1 MPEWLSILRL
11 RAKTLVRRRELDR
24 DLAEELEFH
33 TAMMAE
39 KRGLST
45 PEVGKTFGN
54 RTALEEICRD
64 AWTFAAVESFVQDL
78 RYAWRTLARGKAF
91 AILAVLLLALGMGAT
106 TAIFGLLDAVLFK
119 SLPVKEPGRL
129 VLLTDPTEDGV
140 SVGTDFGVPRSML
153 SYEEFTTL
161 RSRMKSFSDMFA
173 VDSSY
178 RRLNA
183 TVDGGA
189 PEEMRFRLVSGNYF
203 TVLGVPPLMGR
214 AFTASDENGPGSA
227 PYAVLSYAYWRDR
240 FGLSADVLSRKL
252 QLFGTSYRII
262 GVMPAGFLG
271 ENVGDLVNV
280 WLPIVMQPQVRPG
293 RLWLKDDPAHQDRV
307 MWLQVFGR
315 LRENVTLQQAQTEA
329 DVVWRQMVAA
339 SFGPFVLQQ
348 RRILDQTLK
357 LRPGSGGTSS
367 LRAQFTE
374 PLYLLLA
381 ISGVLLLTACA
392 NIAGLLLARAAAR
405 QKEVAMR
412 IALGA
417 GRLRLV
423 RQFIAES
430 LLVSLAS
437 AIAGSIIAMLAIQAI
452 LGFASQPGDVISL
465 NLRPDW
471 RFFAFTA
478 GVASLATLIFGLVP
492 ALLSTRANLNQVL
505 KGTSA
510 NVAGGSGS
518 ARAGRIVVA
527 TQIALST
534 VLLMAAGWFALTL
547 RNLEHLD
554 LGYSPERLTEI
565 RVDPLTAGY
574 HRQQLAAIYSELNQ
588 RFEQMPGVR
597 AATFSKNGLFGG
609 SDSSDEISIE
619 GYTAPSSEQPSA
631 RFDQVGPG
639 YLSVLG
645 IPILEGRG
653 IGPEDRAGTRRVCVI
668 NRAFAEKF
676 FRGKDPIGR
685 HITDEDPDARATLE
699 IVGVAANARDRKLRE
714 NVEPLFY
721 VPALQPLVD
730 LQYADAMNFQ
740 IRTFANPASVIE
752 AARKQIAAAN
762 PNIRIM
768 FARTLGELLAN
779 QTLRDRLLARPA
791 LGSGALALLITCFG
805 LYAVLSFSVAR
816 RTSEIGVRLALGARP
831 DRIVRD
837 IIREALVVALAG
849 IALGVPT
856 ALAAST
862 LVRSRL
868 FGMSAADPATIAVVI
883 VALTIAAVAAA
894 LVPALRAAG
903 IDPMRALRCD

>member
-1 MPEWLSILRL
+1 MPEWLSTMRL
-11 RAKTLVRRRELDR
+11 RARALVHRSELDR
-24 DLAEELEFH
+24 DLSDELEFH

-39 KRGLST
+39 KRGLSAPDT
-45 PEVGKTFGN
+45 GKAFGN
-54 RTALEEICRD
+54 RTALKEICRD
-64 AWTFAAVESFVQDL
+64 AWTFAPIESFLQDL
-78 RYAWRTLARGKAF
+78 RYAWRTLARGKTF
-91 AILAVLLLALGMGAT
+91 TILAVLLLALGMGAT
-106 TAIFGLLDAVLFK
+106 TAVFGLLDAVLFK
-119 SLPVKEPGRL
+119 SLPVKEPSRL
-129 VLLTDPTEDGV
+129 VLLTDPKENGV
-140 SVGTDFGVPRSML
+140 SVGADFGAPRAML

-161 RSRMKSFSDMFA
+161 RSRMRSFYDMFA

-203 TVLGVPPLMGR
+203 TALGVPPLIGR
-214 AFTASDENGPGSA
+214 AFTDTDENGPGSA

-271 ENVGDLVNV
+271 ENVGDVVNV
-280 WLPIVMQPQVRPG
+280 WVPLVMQPQVRPG
-293 RLWLKDDPAHQDRV
+293 RLWLKDNPAHQDRV

-315 LRENVTLQQAQTEA
+315 LREGVTLQQAQTEA
-329 DVVWRQMVAA
+329 NVVWRQMVAVA
-339 SFGPFVLQQ
+339 FGPFVSQQ
-348 RRILDQTLK
+348 RGILDQTLK
-357 LRPGSGGTSS
+357 LRPGSEGTSS
-367 LRAQFTE
+367 LRAQFSE

-430 LLVSLAS
+430 LLVSLTA
-437 AIAGSIIAMLAIQAI
+437 AVLGGLFAVLAIQAI
-452 LGFASQPGDVISL
+452 LGLASQPGDVISL
-465 NLRPDW
+465 NMRPDW
-471 RFFAFTA
+471 RLFAFTA
-478 GVASLATLIFGLVP
+478 GVASLATLIFGLAP

-505 KGTSA
+505 KGTAA
-510 NVAGGSGS
+510 NVTGGSGS

-554 LGYSPERLTEI
+554 LGYSAERLTEI

-574 HRQQLAAIYSELNQ
+574 RHQQLAGIYSELLQ
-588 RFEQMPGVR
+588 RFEQIPGVR
-597 AATFSKNGLFGG
+597 AVTFSKNGLFGG
-609 SDSSDEISIE
+609 SDSSDVVSIE
-619 GYTAPSSEQPSA
+619 GYTAPSGEQPSA
-631 RFDQVGPG
+631 RFDQVGPS
-639 YLSVLG
+639 YFPVVG

-653 IGPEDRAGTRRVCVI
+653 IGPEDRAGARRVCVI
-668 NRAFAEKF
+668 NRAFEEKF
-676 FRGKDPIGR
+676 FHGKDPIGR
-685 HITDEDPDARATLE
+685 HVTDEDPDTRATLE
-699 IVGVAANARDRKLRE
+699 IVGVAGDARDRTLRE
-714 NVEPLFY
+714 KIEPLLY
-721 VPALQPLVD
+721 IPALQPLLD
-730 LQYADAMNFQ
+730 PQYADAMNFQ
-740 IRTFANPASVIE
+740 IRTFANPASVI
-752 AARKQIAAAN
+752 AVARKQIAAAN

-779 QTLRDRLLARPA
+779 QTLRDRLLARLA
-791 LGSGALALLITCFG
+791 LGSGVLALLITCFG
-805 LYAVLSFSVAR
+805 LYAVLSFSVTR
-816 RTSEIGVRLALGARP
+816 RTSEIGVRMALGARRS
-831 DRIVRD
+831 RIVGD
-837 IIREALVVALAG
+837 IIREALRVALAG
-849 IALGVPT
+849 LALGVPI

-868 FGMSAADPATIAVVI
+868 FGLSAADPATIAIVI
-883 VALTIAAVAAA
+883 AALTIAAVVSA

-903 IDPMRALRCD
+903 IDPMRALRCE